1 MLKSLETSALKITRN
16 FNVIPLVDIQIALNN
31 ILRQT
36 SRLSLIQ

>member
-1 MLKSLETSALKITRN
+1 MLKLLETSALKITLN